1 MNTYNINDENFKNT
15 EVYRSFINDNPVN
28 GYLKIRAYS
37 ASGAIPVRG
46 LKITVS
52 TEYEG
57 NTIIFFD
64 GFTDTSGVI
73 EKITLPAPRLNS
85 DNMDIPSRTTYDIN
99 ATYPP
104 NLVDLKY
111 QVNIYEDVF
120 VIQNINI
127 VPDALSGSL

>member
-15 EVYRSFINDNPVN
+15 DIYRSFMNDNPVN

>member
-15 EVYRSFINDNPVN
+15 DVYRSFINDNPVN

-57 NTIIFFD
+57 NTIIFYD

-104 NLVDLKY
+104 NLVYLKY

-127 VPDALSGSL
+127 VPEASSGGL

>member
-1 MNTYNINDENFKNT
+1 MNIYNINDENFKNT
-15 EVYRSFINDNPVN
+15 EAYRSFMNDNSAN

-37 ASGAIPVRG
+37 ASEAIPVRG

-64 GFTDTSGVI
+64 GVTDTSGVI
-73 EKITLPAPRLNS
+73 EKIILPAPKLNS
-85 DNMDIPSRTTYDIN
+85 DNMNVPSRTTYDIN
-99 ATYPP
+99 ATYEP

-111 QVNIYEDVF
+111 KVNIYEDVF

-127 VPDALSGSL
+127 VPDSNSGGL

>member
-15 EVYRSFINDNPVN
+15 EAYRSFMNDNPAN

-37 ASGAIPVRG
+37 ASEAIPVRG

-64 GFTDTSGVI
+64 GVTDTSGVI
-73 EKITLPAPRLNS
+73 EKIILPAPKLNS
-85 DNMDIPSRTTYDIN
+85 DNMNVPSRTTYDIN
-99 ATYPP
+99 ATYEP

-111 QVNIYEDVF
+111 KVNIYEDVF

-127 VPDALSGSL
+127 VPGSNSGGL

>member
-15 EVYRSFINDNPVN
+15 DIYRSFINDNPVN

>member
-15 EVYRSFINDNPVN
+15 DIYRSFINDNPVS

-64 GFTDTSGVI
+64 GFTDASGVI

-85 DNMDIPSRTTYDIN
+85 DNMDIPSRTTYDIS

>member
-15 EVYRSFINDNPVN
+15 DVYRSFINDNPVN

-57 NTIIFFD
+57 NTIIFYD

-127 VPDALSGSL
+127 VPGSNSGGL

>member
-15 EVYRSFINDNPVN
+15 EAYRSFMNDNPAN

-37 ASGAIPVRG
+37 ASEAIHVRG

-64 GFTDTSGVI
+64 GVTDTSGVI
-73 EKITLPAPRLNS
+73 EKIILPAPKLNS
-85 DNMDIPSRTTYDIN
+85 DNMNVPSRITYDIN
-99 ATYPP
+99 ATYEP

-127 VPDALSGSL
+127 VPGSNSGGL

>member
-46 LKITVS
+46 LKIVVS

-85 DNMDIPSRTTYDIN
+85 DNMDIPSRTTYDIS

-111 QVNIYEDVF
+111 KVNIYEDVF

>member
-15 EVYRSFINDNPVN
+15 EVYRSFINDNPVS

-64 GFTDTSGVI
+64 GITDTSGVI

-127 VPDALSGSL
+127 VPGSNSGGL

>member
-15 EVYRSFINDNPVN
+15 EAYRSFMNDNPAN

-37 ASGAIPVRG
+37 ASEAIPVRG

-64 GFTDTSGVI
+64 GVTDTSGVI
-73 EKITLPAPRLNS
+73 EKIILPAPKLNS
-85 DNMDIPSRTTYDIN
+85 DNMNVPSRTTYDIN
-99 ATYPP
+99 ATYEP

-127 VPDALSGSL
+127 VPDSNSGGL

>member
-15 EVYRSFINDNPVN
+15 DVYRSFINDNPVN

-57 NTIIFFD
+57 NTIIFYD

>member
-1 MNTYNINDENFKNT
+1 MNIYNINDENFKNT
-15 EVYRSFINDNPVN
+15 EAYRSFMNDNPAN

-37 ASGAIPVRG
+37 ASEAIPVRG

-64 GFTDTSGVI
+64 GVTDTSGVI
-73 EKITLPAPRLNS
+73 EKIILPAPKLNS
-85 DNMDIPSRTTYDIN
+85 DNMNVPSRTTYDIN
-99 ATYPP
+99 ATYEP

-127 VPDALSGSL
+127 VPGSNSGGL

>member
-15 EVYRSFINDNPVN
+15 DVYRSFINDNPVN

-57 NTIIFFD
+57 NTIIFYD

-127 VPDALSGSL
+127 VPDAL

>member
-15 EVYRSFINDNPVN
+15 EAYRSFMNDNPAN

-37 ASGAIPVRG
+37 ASEAIPVRG

-64 GFTDTSGVI
+64 GVTDTSGVI
-73 EKITLPAPRLNS
+73 EKIILPAPKLNS
-85 DNMDIPSRTTYDIN
+85 DNMNVPSRTTYDIN
-99 ATYPP
+99 ATYEP

-127 VPDALSGSL
+127 VPGSNSGGL

>member
-15 EVYRSFINDNPVN
+15 EVYRSFINDNPVS

-64 GFTDTSGVI
+64 GITDTSGVI

>member
-1 MNTYNINDENFKNT
+1 MNTYNINDENFINSDIYK
-15 EVYRSFINDNPVN
+15 SFIKENPVN

-46 LKITVS
+46 LRIVVS

-57 NTIIFFD
+57 STIIFYD

-73 EKITLPAPRLNS
+73 EKIVLSAPRLTS
-85 DNMDIPSRTTYDIN
+85 DNLDVPSKIVYDIK
-99 ATYPP
+99 ATYPN

-127 VPDALSGSL
+127 VPEASSGGL

>member
-1 MNTYNINDENFKNT
+1 MNIYNINDENFKNT
-15 EVYRSFINDNPVN
+15 EAYRSFMNDNPAN

-37 ASGAIPVRG
+37 ASEAIPVRG

-64 GFTDTSGVI
+64 GVTDTSGVI
-73 EKITLPAPRLNS
+73 EKIILPAPKLNS
-85 DNMDIPSRTTYDIN
+85 DNMNVPSRITYDIN
-99 ATYPP
+99 ATYEP

-127 VPDALSGSL
+127 VPGSNSGGL

>member
-1 MNTYNINDENFKNT
+1 MNIYNIDDENFKNT
-15 EVYRSFINDNPVN
+15 EVYKSFMNDNPVN

-37 ASGAIPVRG
+37 ASEAIPVRG

-64 GFTDTSGVI
+64 GVTDTSGVI
-73 EKITLPAPRLNS
+73 EKITLPAPKLNS

-99 ATYPP
+99 ATYEP

-111 QVNIYEDVF
+111 KVNIYEDVF

-127 VPDALSGSL
+127 VPDSNSGGL